1 MKLLTNKITT
11 ITLAALCLV
20 LIPIIIILAGNA
32 STANNKLEPVIAE
45 LEHTKGLLEYEV
57 ALTEWYNEVQLANH
71 EQTSATIQN
80 LVDKVTVLE
89 QAERDAYKAS
99 IGAVNSYTASYDALM
114 NERDYLAG
122 KLAEA
127 ITYAQMVRI
136 VEVDKRIL
144 VDTDDWVSLAELEG
158 FLDEDDTDEVLV
170 FTANATFNSSCE
182 DRAFQLR
189 HRAFD
194 IGKRLEMEALTPA
207 EYKKW
212 YSDTI
217 ASDKL
222 HAICKAIIGN
232 EVWYVEPAD
241 DRHWIGAYLD

>member
-1 MKLLTNKITT
+1 MLP
-11 ITLAALCLV
+11 V
-20 LIPIIIILAGNA
+20 IIVLAGNA
-32 STANNKLEPVIAE
+32 TTANGKLGPIAAE
-45 LEHTKGLLEYEV
+45 LEYTKGLLAYEIGM
-57 ALTEWYNEVQLANH
+57 TEWYEATQLATH
-71 EQTSATIQN
+71 KQTSATIQG
-80 LVDKVTVLE
+80 LVDKVAALE
-89 QAERDAYKAS
+89 QGEVDAYNAS
-99 IGAVNSYTASYDALM
+99 LVAVNQYTAAYNALQS
-114 NERDYLAG
+114 ERDYLAG

-127 ITYAQMVRI
+127 ITYAQTVRI

-144 VDTDDWVSLAELEG
+144 VDTNDWVSLAELEA
-158 FLDEDDTDEVLV
+158 FLDKDDTDEVLV

-189 HRAFD
+189 KRAFD
-194 IGKRLEMEALTPA
+194 IGKRLEIEVITPA

-212 YSDTI
+212 YTDVI

-241 DRHWIGAYLD
+241 DRIWIGAYLD